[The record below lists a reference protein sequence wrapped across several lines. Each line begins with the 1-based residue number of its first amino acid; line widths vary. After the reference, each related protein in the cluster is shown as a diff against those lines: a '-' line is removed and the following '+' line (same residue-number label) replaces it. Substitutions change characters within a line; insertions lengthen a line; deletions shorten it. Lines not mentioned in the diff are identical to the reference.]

1 MFIYYIEIIIAMR
14 GVGEKMR
21 VEDLLQLSVNL
32 ITHTHSKLV
41 KLYCESVSG
50 VIVALSDCIG
60 VIGVFF

>member
-1 MFIYYIEIIIAMR
+1 MR

-21 VEDLLQLSVNL
+21 VEDLVQLSVIL
-32 ITHTHSKLV
+32 ITRTHSKLV